1 MAAPGYMDRPIAT
14 RMAGFMAHLRLN
26 HFAVGPGET
35 QAALSLMQRLDLG
48 DATQV
53 RLSLKTLLAG
63 RREEWQRFDELFQ
76 AYWLPRGRL
85 RQRLQH
91 VQGSGTAATRPRIWS
106 DHLPPGAGEGP
117 AVADRLSE
125 DDADA
130 AGQGRPA
137 PAKVAGS
144 RQELLARTDLRFIVD
159 PEEIAEAEELAFR
172 LAAAIRDRLSRRL
185 RAAQTG
191 PRLDLRRTIRASIA
205 HGGDPIELIHRKRPE
220 RPVRLVVLLD
230 VSGSMKPYS
239 RFFLQFL
246 RGLAC
251 RWIETDAY
259 LFHTRLLRVTE
270 ALRAAD
276 PSAAMRRLS
285 MLMEG
290 FGGGTRI
297 AASLATFNDSHA
309 RRALDSRTVVIVLS
323 DGYDT
328 DPPEPLAAALARLK
342 RRARRIVWL
351 NPLAGWAGY
360 EPVARAMAAAMPHID
375 HFAAAH
381 NLESLA
387 ALEPALARL

>member
-1 MAAPGYMDRPIAT
+1 MSSPGLTHTPIAA

-26 HFAVGPGET
+26 HFAVGPEET
-35 QAALSLMQRLDLG
+35 RAALSLIERIDLG

-53 RLSLKTLLAG
+53 RLGLKTLLAG
-63 RREEWQRFDELFQ
+63 RPEEWRRFDDLFQ
-76 AYWLPRGRL
+76 AYWLPRGRV

-91 VQGSGTAATRPRIWS
+91 LQGSGTAAARPRIWS
-106 DHLPPGAGEGP
+106 AHLPPGAGEGP
-117 AVADRLSE
+117 SIADRISE
-125 DDADA
+125 DEDDT
-130 AGQGRPA
+130 AGQARPA

-144 RQELLARTDLRFIVD
+144 RQQLLARTDLRFVVD
-159 PEEIAEAEELAFR
+159 PDEIAEAERLAFR
-172 LAAAIRDRLSRRL
+172 LAAAIRDRLSRRM
-185 RAAQTG
+185 RAAASG
-191 PRLDLRRTIRASIA
+191 PRLDLRHTIRASIP
-205 HGGDPIELIHRKRPE
+205 HGGEPIELVRRRRPE

-251 RWIETDAY
+251 RWLETDAY
-259 LFHTRLLRVTE
+259 LFHTRLLRATE
-270 ALRAAD
+270 ALRAGDAI
-276 PSAAMRRLS
+276 AAMNRLS
-285 MLMEG
+285 MLTEG

-297 AASLATFNDSHA
+297 AASLRTFNEGHA
-309 RRALDSRTVVIVLS
+309 RRALDGRTIVVIVS

-328 DPPEPLAAALARLK
+328 DPPEALAAELARIG

-360 EPVARAMAAAMPHID
+360 EPVARAMEAAMPHID

-381 NLESLA
+381 SLESLA